1 VPRKVPRI
9 TLRIFVPALAI
20 GFALAPAQ
28 LAAAQEA
35 PATPPAS
42 QPQVKVNML
51 NVCTPSA
58 AEQKEIAAA
67 LERIPKAPLFG
78 ADFEVSRGRSTLSDM
93 PNLLQPGTSTHFSDE
108 KSVASYVRI
117 RREFSVQALFSSV
130 QYSFSND
137 GQNMV
142 ETLVLHVR
150 DPKDLIQVSIEDSAS
165 SVTSSEAMLG
175 SNSPASRVRLERF
188 GKSSIALAR
197 CLAPEGGPAP
207 DQSAYEPFFRTASD
221 VLANYRALLSVKKI
235 VPEELA
241 NISAESKP
249 ASKPTTGTKVKG
261 TMARP
266 AKGTPDK

>member
-1 VPRKVPRI
+1 VPRI
-9 TLRIFVPALAI
+9 LPTTFIC
-20 GFALAPAQ
+20 GF
-28 LAAAQEA
+28 LAAALAQGIAAQE
-35 PATPPAS
+35 PPANPPS
-42 QPQVKVNML
+42 TQPQVKVNML

-67 LERIPKAPLFG
+67 LERIPKEPLFG

-93 PNLLQPGTSTHFSDE
+93 PNLLQPGSSTHFADE

-137 GQNMV
+137 GQTMV

-150 DPKDLIQVSIEDSAS
+150 DPKDLIQVSLEDSAS
-165 SVTSSEAMLG
+165 AVTSSEAMLG
-175 SNSPASRVRLERF
+175 SNTPASRVRLERF
-188 GKSSIALAR
+188 GKSSVALAR
-197 CLAPEGGPAP
+197 CLATESGPAP
-207 DQSAYEPFFRTASD
+207 DQSAYEPLFRSASD
-221 VLANYRALLSVKKI
+221 MLANYRRLLSVKKI

-249 ASKPTTGTKVKG
+249 ASKPVTGTKAKG
-261 TMARP
+261 TMAKP
-266 AKGTPDK
+266 PKATPNK